1 MRKKIVDAK
10 PKEPEESIT
19 WVRRYRGSGLSVRQ
33 FALENGLKASQLDYW
48 VYRKHA
54 KGRITQKPPLFT
66 EVKLSGNFANGPW
79 AAEIQLT
86 DGGTLRLSAGASPA
100 WAGELLGSIRGL
112 C

>member
-1 MRKKIVDAK
+1 MRKNVADSKL
-10 PKEPEESIT
+10 KETEESIT

-33 FALENGLKASQLDYW
+33 FALQNGLRASQLDYW
-48 VYRKHA
+48 LYRKHA
-54 KGRITQKPPLFT
+54 EERIAQKPPLFT
-66 EVKLSGNFANGPW
+66 EVKLSGNFANSPW

-86 DGGTLRLSAGASPA
+86 DGGTLRLSAAAPPA